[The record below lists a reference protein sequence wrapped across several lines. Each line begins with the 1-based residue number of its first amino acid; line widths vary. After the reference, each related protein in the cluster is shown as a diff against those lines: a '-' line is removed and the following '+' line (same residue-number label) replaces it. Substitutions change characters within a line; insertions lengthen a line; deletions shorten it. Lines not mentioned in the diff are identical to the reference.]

1 MHPNPSCWRRR
12 ISPCIVPDVRERSQP
27 PGPRPT
33 VDDVAAAA
41 GVSRA
46 TAARVLGGYGRVGQA
61 TANRVRQHAEALGY
75 TPNRLAQGMAAGR
88 TQTLGFVSADMQ
100 NPFFGQSMRGFTDV
114 ARGQGYDVII
124 ANSEE
129 SPQLERR
136 AVRTLLERRVDGMLV
151 APTELRQA
159 RHLEEVA
166 ASGLPIVLAD
176 RSVRGLAADCVLIDN
191 VSAAMDAVAHLI
203 ERGHERIGVAT
214 THLTGPDLVSELDEA
229 ALDPWHAPTTVSRA
243 IGYVRALR
251 AAGLPVQAELIA
263 NAPYRRPDA
272 YAAVRAMLALSAP
285 PTAVLAVDDLLT
297 LATFEAVQ
305 DSGLRFPGECTVL
318 GFDDLD
324 WTTIVRPRLTVVAQ
338 PAYDIGATAARRL
351 LARIDGDTSP
361 AQTLMLDTRLIERE
375 STAARRPRARQPA
388 VGAGQGGRP
397 PAPRGGHA

>member
-1 MHPNPSCWRRR
+1 
-12 ISPCIVPDVRERSQP
+12 VPDVRERSQLS
-27 PGPRPT
+27 GTRPT
-33 VDDVAAAA
+33 VDDVAASA

-46 TAARVLGGYGRVGQA
+46 TAARVLGGYGRVSQA
-61 TANRVRQHAEALGY
+61 TRNRVRQHAEALGY
-75 TPNRLAQGMAAGR
+75 TPNRLAQGMVTGR

-114 ARGQGYDVII
+114 ARSQGYDVVI

-129 SPQLERR
+129 NPQLERR

-151 APTELRQA
+151 APTEFRQA
-159 RHLEEVA
+159 RHLEDVV
-166 ASGLPIVLAD
+166 ASGVPIVLAD
-176 RSVRGLAADCVLIDN
+176 RSVRALAADCVLIDN
-191 VSAAMDAVAHLI
+191 VGAARDAVSYLI
-203 ERGHERIGVAT
+203 DRGHERIGVAT
-214 THLTGPDLVSELDEA
+214 THLVGPDLVSELDEA

-243 IGYVRALR
+243 IGYVAALR
-251 AAGLPVQAELIA
+251 AAGLPVEPELIA
-263 NAPYRRPDA
+263 NAPYRRADA
-272 YAAVRAMLALSAP
+272 YAAVRALLALPEP

-361 AQTLMLDTRLIERE
+361 AQTLLLDTKLVERE
-375 STAARRPRARQPA
+375 STATRQAPAQRRLQPTGRSRARTTSGTEPT
-388 VGAGQGGRP
+388 
-397 PAPRGGHA
+397 

>member
-1 MHPNPSCWRRR
+1 VR
-12 ISPCIVPDVRERSQP
+12 DVRERSQP
-27 PGPRPT
+27 SGGRPT
-33 VDDVAAAA
+33 VDDVAAVA

-46 TAARVLGGYGRVGQA
+46 TAARVLGGYGRVSQA
-61 TANRVRQHAEALGY
+61 TRNRVRAHAEALGY
-75 TPNRLAQGMAAGR
+75 TPNRLAQGMVTGR

-114 ARGQGYDVII
+114 ARAQGYDVVI

-129 SPQLERR
+129 EPQLERR

-151 APTELRQA
+151 APTEFRQA
-159 RHLEEVA
+159 RHLEDVV
-166 ASGLPIVLAD
+166 ASGVPMVLAD

-191 VSAAMDAVAHLI
+191 VGAARDAVTYLI

-214 THLTGPDLVSELDEA
+214 THLVGPDLVSELDEA

-243 IGYVRALR
+243 IGYVLALR
-251 AAGLPVQAELIA
+251 AAGLPVESELIA
-263 NAPYRRPDA
+263 NAPYRRSDA
-272 YAAVRAMLALSAP
+272 YAAVRALLALPEP

-361 AQTLMLDTRLIERE
+361 AQTLLLDTKLVERE
-375 STAARRPRARQPA
+375 STAARPVPAQRRLQPAGRSRARTTS
-388 VGAGQGGRP
+388 GAE
-397 PAPRGGHA
+397 

>member
-1 MHPNPSCWRRR
+1 VR
-12 ISPCIVPDVRERSQP
+12 DVRERSQP
-27 PGPRPT
+27 SGSRPT
-33 VDDVAAAA
+33 VDDVAAVA

-46 TAARVLGGYGRVGQA
+46 TAARVLGGYGRVSQA
-61 TANRVRQHAEALGY
+61 TRNRVRAHAEALGY
-75 TPNRLAQGMAAGR
+75 TPNRLAQGMVTGR

-114 ARGQGYDVII
+114 ARAQGYDVVI

-129 SPQLERR
+129 EPQLERR

-151 APTELRQA
+151 APTEFRQA
-159 RHLEEVA
+159 RHLEDVA
-166 ASGLPIVLAD
+166 ASGVPMVLAD

-191 VSAAMDAVAHLI
+191 VGAARDAVTYLI
-203 ERGHERIGVAT
+203 ERGHQRIGVTT
-214 THLTGPDLVSELDEA
+214 THLVGPDLVSELDEA

-243 IGYVRALR
+243 IGYVLALR
-251 AAGLPVQAELIA
+251 AAGLPVESELIA
-263 NAPYRRPDA
+263 NAPYRRSDA
-272 YAAVRAMLALSAP
+272 YAAVRALLALPEP

-361 AQTLMLDTRLIERE
+361 AQTLLLDTKLVERE
-375 STAARRPRARQPA
+375 STAARPVPAQRRLQPAGRGRARTTS
-388 VGAGQGGRP
+388 GAE
-397 PAPRGGHA
+397 